1 MNMGGMSLST
11 LDLVAARVAK
21 VSQEP
26 LYDRILQHL
35 SENKKYNMNAIPNEI
50 KRIIPK
56 GYNASR
62 EIKAVDVRVLKNCS
76 DFFWNYWGFIVI
88 ISHMSQVMRNVPTQ
102 NRRRY

>member
-35 SENKKYNMNAIPNEI
+35 SENKKYNMKMNI
-50 KRIIPK
+50 
-56 GYNASR
+56 YNIL
-62 EIKAVDVRVLKNCS
+62 EKENL
-76 DFFWNYWGFIVI
+76 Y
-88 ISHMSQVMRNVPTQ
+88 
-102 NRRRY
+102 